1 MVINEYEG
9 YPISNETLAKALL
22 RILLNEGYINNATY
36 GACIEELEGKHNRKY
51 Q

>member
-1 MVINEYEG
+1 MVINEHVG

-36 GACIEELEGKHNRKY
+36 WACIEELDDKQNKKY
-51 Q
+51 